1 MAAKTSCQEEN
12 SLCYNLLGFISIHP
26 GKGTEMAKLIPAAE
40 RIVRARKLIQ
50 QAREFPIPAELGK
63 NDLSYIAG
71 VKDLLRQARDMV
83 KFIPQTAGVSAE
95 MKEEV
100 RKIYEEADQA
110 NREILY

>member
-1 MAAKTSCQEEN
+1 
-12 SLCYNLLGFISIHP
+12 
-26 GKGTEMAKLIPAAE
+26 MAKMIPAAE
-40 RIVRARKLIQ
+40 RIIRARQLIQ

-71 VKDLLRQARDMV
+71 VKDLLRQARDLV
-83 KFIPQTAGVSAE
+83 KFIPMTAGVSAE

-100 RKIYEEADQA
+100 KKVFEEADQA